1 MLLINRFLILL
12 ALTGAVVANAQVPDK
27 KIAEPI
33 RSALDRG
40 LFYELLLAEL
50 NARGGEHEAAFS
62 LVLDAAH
69 KTNDPRL
76 YQRAVEI
83 ALQGR
88 YGISALQA
96 ARAWKQAMPTSRE
109 ANRYVLQILIGLN
122 RLGEA
127 LEPLKREVATA
138 DPKERAATISV
149 LPLYFARAIDKK
161 LAASIV
167 EQTLA
172 DYLTTPTVGVVS
184 WSVIGRM
191 RFDAADHAGAVEA
204 ARKAQSLDGKSELPA
219 LLALSFMG
227 SKVTSAES
235 IVTKYLDGKP
245 RPEVRMEY
253 VRVLLNA
260 RRYAEAST
268 QLQILTSEKPDFAEA
283 WLLLGVLELQEG
295 EPSVAERT
303 LKHYV
308 KLALAKRTD
317 TSRADTDR
325 GLVQAYL
332 SLAQIAEQR
341 KDFSEADAWLNR
353 IDSASDVLSAQLRRA
368 ALLARRGKLEDARK
382 LIRSQPD
389 RSSGDTRLKIS
400 AEVQLLRENKQ
411 HKAAY
416 DVLLQATK
424 ENPNDFDLV
433 YDMAM
438 VAENL
443 GNSEEMERL
452 LRSVIAGKPDYHHAY
467 NALGYSLAERNTRLD
482 EAKEL
487 ILKALEFAPDDPNI
501 NDSLAW
507 VEFRI
512 GNLPEALRILQ
523 TAFKTNPNAEFAAHL
538 GEILWA
544 MGRKDEAIRT
554 WKEGM
559 QINAENETLRE
570 TLKRLRV
577 KL

>member
-389 RSSGDTRLKIS
+389 RSSGDARLKIS

>member
-1 MLLINRFLILL
+1 MC
-12 ALTGAVVANAQVPDK
+12 
-27 KIAEPI
+27 I
-33 RSALDRG
+33 RDRDRG

-96 ARAWKQAMPTSRE
+96 ARAWKEAMPTSRE

-184 WSVIGRM
+184 WSVIGHM
-191 RFDAADHAGAVEA
+191 RFDAADHARAVEA

-253 VRVLLNA
+253 V
-260 RRYAEAST
+260 
-268 QLQILTSEKPDFAEA
+268 
-283 WLLLGVLELQEG
+283 
-295 EPSVAERT
+295 
-303 LKHYV
+303 
-308 KLALAKRTD
+308 
-317 TSRADTDR
+317 
-325 GLVQAYL
+325 L
-332 SLAQIAEQR
+332 SLIH
-341 KDFSEADAWLNR
+341 
-353 IDSASDVLSAQLRRA
+353 I
-368 ALLARRGKLEDARK
+368 
-382 LIRSQPD
+382 
-389 RSSGDTRLKIS
+389 
-400 AEVQLLRENKQ
+400 
-411 HKAAY
+411 
-416 DVLLQATK
+416 
-424 ENPNDFDLV
+424 
-433 YDMAM
+433 
-438 VAENL
+438 
-443 GNSEEMERL
+443 
-452 LRSVIAGKPDYHHAY
+452 
-467 NALGYSLAERNTRLD
+467 
-482 EAKEL
+482 
-487 ILKALEFAPDDPNI
+487 
-501 NDSLAW
+501 
-507 VEFRI
+507 
-512 GNLPEALRILQ
+512 
-523 TAFKTNPNAEFAAHL
+523 
-538 GEILWA
+538 
-544 MGRKDEAIRT
+544 
-554 WKEGM
+554 
-559 QINAENETLRE
+559 
-570 TLKRLRV
+570 
-577 KL
+577 

>member
-389 RSSGDTRLKIS
+389 RSSGDARLKIS

-538 GEILWA
+538 GEILWEI
-544 MGRKDEAIRT
+544 GRAH
-554 WKEGM
+554 
-559 QINAENETLRE
+559 
-570 TLKRLRV
+570 V
-577 KL
+577 

>member
-1 MLLINRFLILL
+1 
-12 ALTGAVVANAQVPDK
+12 
-27 KIAEPI
+27 
-33 RSALDRG
+33 
-40 LFYELLLAEL
+40 
-50 NARGGEHEAAFS
+50 
-62 LVLDAAH
+62 
-69 KTNDPRL
+69 
-76 YQRAVEI
+76 
-83 ALQGR
+83 
-88 YGISALQA
+88 
-96 ARAWKQAMPTSRE
+96 
-109 ANRYVLQILIGLN
+109 
-122 RLGEA
+122 
-127 LEPLKREVATA
+127 
-138 DPKERAATISV
+138 
-149 LPLYFARAIDKK
+149 
-161 LAASIV
+161 
-167 EQTLA
+167 
-172 DYLTTPTVGVVS
+172 
-184 WSVIGRM
+184 
-191 RFDAADHAGAVEA
+191 
-204 ARKAQSLDGKSELPA
+204 
-219 LLALSFMG
+219 MG

-389 RSSGDTRLKIS
+389 RSSGDARLKIS

-523 TAFKTNPNAEFAAHL
+523 TAFKTNPKAEIAAHL
-538 GEILWA
+538 CEILGA